1 MSFTSL
7 QTLVEDALDTGV
19 SISELVITI
28 ECEDYGVTAESVIKR
43 VRKTLDV
50 MRGSC
55 QKYIDAP
62 SVSLSGITGGYSV
75 LMNKYIKSFQPLSG
89 ETAAKAAMYAL
100 SASEVNASMG
110 VIAAAPTAGSC
121 GILPGVLLAVAE
133 KRGSSEDDMIRAL
146 LTATG
151 IGAVIAT
158 RATISGAEGGCQ
170 AECGTAAAIAAA
182 AACEL
187 CGAAPDVCVN
197 AAALALK
204 NSLGLACDPVCGL
217 VEVPCVK
224 RNAIFTSVALT
235 AADMSLAGIKS
246 VIPAD
251 EVVDA
256 MMFIGAEMPVSIRE
270 SGTGGLAATETGK
283 KIRQKINES
292 KKNYKTL

>member
-7 QTLVEDALDTGV
+7 QTLVDDALDIGA
-19 SISELVITI
+19 SISELVVTI
-28 ECEDYGVTAESVIKR
+28 ECEDYGVTAESIIKR
-43 VRKTLDV
+43 VKKTLEV
-50 MRGSC
+50 MRASC
-55 QKYIDAP
+55 RKYLDEP
-62 SVSLSGITGGYSV
+62 SRSLSGITGGYAV
-75 LMNKYIKSFQPLSG
+75 LMNEYLKNNQPLSG
-89 ETAAKAAMYAL
+89 EVPSKAAMYAL

-121 GILPGVLLAVAE
+121 GILPGVLFAVAE
-133 KRGSSEDDMIRAL
+133 KLGSSEDDMVRAL

-170 AECGTAAAIAAA
+170 AECGAAAAIAAA

-187 CGAAPDVCVN
+187 RGASPDICVN
-197 AAALALK
+197 ASALALK

-224 RNAIFTSVALT
+224 RNAIFTSVAIT
-235 AADMSLAGIKS
+235 AADMALAGIKS

-251 EVVDA
+251 EVIDA

-283 KIRQKINES
+283 RLRAELS
-292 KKNYKTL
+292 ETMEDL